1 MERFG
6 LNESTRAPAILN
18 PLATAKEYFASLQSV
33 LALVDLTVI
42 DRITDAI
49 WENYEQGGTLY
60 IFGNGGSA
68 ALASHLACDFGKGT
82 VAPNR
87 KRFRA
92 VSLSDNVPLMTA
104 LANDIAYEDI
114 FSEQLAD
121 RAKKGDAVL
130 AISGSGNSPNVVKGL
145 ELARNMG
152 LRTFSVTGYSGGRVK
167 PLSDLCFVVP
177 SDNMQHIE
185 DLHLCA
191 THAIF
196 RAIRHRMT
204 LPGSR

>member
-1 MERFG
+1 MQ
-6 LNESTRAPAILN
+6 SN
-18 PLATAKEYFASLQSV
+18 PLSTAKDYFASLQGV
-33 LALVDLTVI
+33 LAQVDLALI
-42 DRITDAI
+42 DRMTDAI
-49 WENYEQGGTLY
+49 WKVYEQGGTLY

-68 ALASHLACDFGKGT
+68 ALASHLACDYGKGT

-92 VSLSDNVPLMTA
+92 ISIGDNVPLMTA
-104 LANDIAYEDI
+104 LANDLSYEDI

-121 RAKKGDAVL
+121 LAQKGDAVL

-145 ELARNMG
+145 EQARNLG
-152 LRTFSVTGYSGGRVK
+152 LQTFAVTGYSGGRVK
-167 PLSDLCFVVP
+167 PLADICFVVP

>member
-1 MERFG
+1 MTDS
-6 LNESTRAPAILN
+6 NKAAVSKN
-18 PLATAKEYFASLQSV
+18 PLATAAEYFASLQTV
-33 LALVDLTVI
+33 LDQIDLKLI
-42 DRITDAI
+42 DQMTDAI
-49 WENYEQGGTLY
+49 WQNYERGGTLY

-82 VAPNR
+82 VAAGRP
-87 KRFRA
+87 RFRT

-104 LANDIAYEDI
+104 LANDLAYEDI

-121 RAKKGDAVL
+121 LAKKGDTVL

-145 ELARNMG
+145 EMARKLG
-152 LRTFSVTGYSGGRVK
+152 LQTLGVSGYAGGRVK
-167 PLSDLCFVVP
+167 PLSDLCLVVP

-185 DLHLCA
+185 DLHLAA

-204 LPGSR
+204 LPSGR

>member
-1 MERFG
+1 MVRPP
-6 LNESTRAPAILN
+6 LTDSNKTATRAN
-18 PLATAKEYFASLQSV
+18 PLATAGEYFASLRSV
-33 LALVDLTVI
+33 LAQVDLKIV
-42 DRITDAI
+42 DQMTDAI
-49 WENYEQGGTLY
+49 WQNYEQGGTLY

-82 VAPNR
+82 VAAGRP
-87 KRFRA
+87 RFRT

-104 LANDIAYEDI
+104 LANDLAYEDV

-121 RAKKGDAVL
+121 LAKKGDAVL

-145 ELARNMG
+145 EIARKLG
-152 LRTFSVTGYSGGRVK
+152 LSTFAVTGFSGGRVK
-167 PLSDLCFVVP
+167 ALSDLCLVVP

-185 DLHLCA
+185 DVHLAA

-204 LPGSR
+204 L

>member
-1 MERFG
+1 MTDS
-6 LNESTRAPAILN
+6 NRAAASAN
-18 PLATAKEYFASLQSV
+18 PLATAEEYFASLQSV
-33 LALVDLTVI
+33 MARIDLNII
-42 DRITDAI
+42 DRMTDAI
-49 WENYEQGGTLY
+49 WQNYEESGTLY

-82 VAPNR
+82 VNR
-87 KRFRA
+87 GRPRFRTI
-92 VSLSDNVPLMTA
+92 SLSDNVPLMTA

-121 RAKKGDAVL
+121 LAQKGDAVL

-145 ELARNMG
+145 EMARKLG
-152 LRTFSVTGYSGGRVK
+152 LRTFAVTGYSGGRVK
-167 PLSDLCFVVP
+167 PLCDLCLVVP

-185 DLHLCA
+185 DVHLAA

-196 RAIRHRMT
+196 RAIRHRMA
-204 LPGSR
+204 LSPSR

>member
-1 MERFG
+1 MTDS
-6 LNESTRAPAILN
+6 NKTATAAT
-18 PLATAKEYFASLQSV
+18 PLATATEYFASLQAV
-33 LALVDLTVI
+33 LAHVDLNVI
-42 DRITDAI
+42 DQITQAI
-49 WENYEQGGTLY
+49 WQNYEQGGTLY

-82 VAPNR
+82 VTAGR
-87 KRFRA
+87 QRFRTI
-92 VSLSDNVPLMTA
+92 SLSDNVPLMTA
-104 LANDIAYEDI
+104 LANDLAYEDI

-121 RAKKGDAVL
+121 LAKKGDAVL

-145 ELARNMG
+145 EMARKMG
-152 LRTFSVTGYSGGRVK
+152 LRTLGVTGYSGGRVK

-185 DLHLCA
+185 DIHLAA

-196 RAIRHRMT
+196 RAIRHRMAQS
-204 LPGSR
+204 LPR

>member
-1 MERFG
+1 
-6 LNESTRAPAILN
+6 LNDSTKATAPN
-18 PLATAKEYFASLQSV
+18 PLATAKDYFASLQSV
-33 LALVDLTVI
+33 LAQVDLAII
-42 DRITDAI
+42 DRMTDAI

-82 VAPNR
+82 VTANR
-87 KRFRA
+87 PRFRT

-104 LANDIAYEDI
+104 LANDLAYEDV

-121 RAKKGDAVL
+121 LAKKRDAVL

-145 ELARNMG
+145 EMARKLG
-152 LRTFSVTGYSGGRVK
+152 LRTFAVTGYSGGRVK
-167 PLSDLCFVVP
+167 ALADLCFVVP

-196 RAIRHRMT
+196 RAIRHRMALST
-204 LPGSR
+204 GR

>member
-1 MERFG
+1 MTEAKKMATG
-6 LNESTRAPAILN
+6 TN
-18 PLATAKEYFASLQSV
+18 PLATAAEYFASLQTV
-33 LALVDLTVI
+33 LGQLDLNLVDQMTN
-42 DRITDAI
+42 AI
-49 WENYEQGGTLY
+49 WQNYEGGGTLY

-82 VAPNR
+82 VAAGR
-87 KRFRA
+87 SRFRT
-92 VSLSDNVPLMTA
+92 VSLSDNVPLITA
-104 LANDIAYEDI
+104 LANDLSYEDI

-121 RAKKGDAVL
+121 LAKKGDAVL

-145 ELARNMG
+145 EMARKLG
-152 LRTFSVTGYSGGRVK
+152 LQTFGVTGFSGGRVK
-167 PLSDLCFVVP
+167 PLSDLCLVVP

-185 DLHLCA
+185 DLHLAA

-204 LPGSR
+204 LPSVR